1 VGSTRRLTVR
11 FAFAAAALLAAD
23 ATLQAAPC
31 EEIARLSLP
40 QTTVTMAV
48 PVTSGAFHPPAGFSQ
63 SLQPG
68 DVQYHDIPA
77 FCRVAATMRPS
88 SDSEIKIEV
97 WLPAPSAWNGKFMA
111 VGNGG
116 QAGEIYY
123 HKMGLPLSLGYA
135 VASTDTGHEGKV
147 TDGSYALG
155 HPEKVIDFGYR
166 AVHEMVEKSRAV
178 INSYYARAATLSYWN
193 GCSTGG
199 RQGLEDIQR
208 YPNDFDGAITGAPAL
223 NPRTAAQIVWTA
235 QAVHKDEASLIP
247 ASKFPMIQKAVLE
260 ACDAKDGVK
269 DGVLEDPTRCK
280 FDPKVIQC
288 KGGDAADCLTAAQV
302 ETARKIY
309 TPPVNP
315 RTGERIAPAFEPGSE
330 KGWTY
335 AASPEPPQLTLTG
348 LQNRVFK
355 DPKWDYRT
363 FNFDSDVAL
372 LERESGAV
380 DARNPN
386 LQPFFGHGGKL
397 IQYHG
402 WNDNLIPPLNSVNY
416 YNSVADM
423 LGGAAKVSGS
433 YRLFMVPGMAHCRG
447 GDGTDRFDAIRA
459 LEQWVEQGK
468 APDSITA
475 ARYAGD
481 KVERTRPLCPYP
493 QVAVYKGSGSTD
505 DAANFSCRV
514 K

>member
-1 VGSTRRLTVR
+1 MRLTVR
-11 FAFAAAALLAAD
+11 FASAATVFLGAVAS
-23 ATLQAAPC
+23 LQAAPC

-48 PVTSGAFHPPAGFSQ
+48 SVSPGTFRPPAGFSQ

-68 DVQYHDIPA
+68 DPQYDDIPA
-77 FCRVAATMRPS
+77 FCRVSATMRPS

-116 QAGEIYY
+116 QAGEISY

-135 VASTDTGHEGKV
+135 VASTDTGHEGKSS
-147 TDGSYALG
+147 DGSYALG

-178 INSYYARAATLSYWN
+178 INEYYARAAKLSYWY

-223 NPRTAAQIVWTA
+223 NPRMLAQIVWTA
-235 QAVHKDEASLIP
+235 QVVHKDEASLIP
-247 ASKFPMIQKAVLE
+247 ASKFPMIHQAVLE
-260 ACDAKDGVK
+260 ACDADDGVR
-269 DGVLEDPTRCK
+269 DGVLEVPRRCK
-280 FDPKVIQC
+280 FDPTVIQC
-288 KGGDAADCLTAAQV
+288 TGGDGADCLTAAQV

-309 TPPVNP
+309 TAPVNP
-315 RTGERIAPAFEPGSE
+315 RTGETIAPAFEPGSE

-335 AASPEPPQLTLTG
+335 AAGPQPPQLALTG

-372 LERESGAV
+372 LERESATI

-397 IQYHG
+397 LQYHG
-402 WNDNLIPPLNSVNY
+402 WSDNLIPPLNSVNY
-416 YNSVADM
+416 YHSVVAM
-423 LGGAAKVSGS
+423 LGDAAKVSGS
-433 YRLFMVPGMAHCRG
+433 YRLFMVPGMGHCRG

-459 LEQWVEQGK
+459 LEQWVEQGR

-493 QVAVYKGSGSTD
+493 QVAAYKGNGSTD
-505 DAANFSCRV
+505 DAANFSCQVR
-514 K
+514 